1 MNAEQHLNSES
12 HRVDFKA
19 LKLNK
24 PVLYGEII
32 RVMEDFHRYKVES
45 VTDEMMISKAEK
57 WSRERSDGNAY
68 QDQDCRYDYIH
79 GMQGFKQ
86 ELKK

>member
-12 HRVDFKA
+12 HRVDFNA

-24 PVLYGEII
+24 PVLYNEII
-32 RVMEDFHRYKVES
+32 RVMESYHRYKVES
-45 VTDEMMISKAEK
+45 VTDEMIDNSAIEFCQKYYPDYSDITKETEVFDAGAE
-57 WSRERSDGNAY
+57 WL
-68 QDQDCRYDYIH
+68 
-79 GMQGFKQ
+79 KQ